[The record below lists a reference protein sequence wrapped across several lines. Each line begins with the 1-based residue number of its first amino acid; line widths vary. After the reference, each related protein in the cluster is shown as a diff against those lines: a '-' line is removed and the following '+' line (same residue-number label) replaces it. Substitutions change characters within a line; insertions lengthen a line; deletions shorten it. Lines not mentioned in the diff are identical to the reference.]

1 MKLSSQFTV
10 PASPDKVVA
19 LFFDPATMRDCL
31 PGCEELHQV
40 DEKTF
45 RGVLTNEVAHVK
57 FKAGFSAEITSVE
70 EPAGGSSPAVVQ
82 AVLKGEDRRLG
93 STIKI
98 DATMTVTPTDQ
109 ESRVDYELEMAMWG
123 KLGRLGEAVIRRRS
137 SEVERQFSE
146 ALAAVLAGQPI
157 PHRQQAEQKV
167 AKKAAGRTVAP
178 ASSASPVATQA
189 QDTGQTTAAPMLGP
203 VADRKQDLPF
213 VIAVA
218 AAAFAWGIL
227 LGALK
232 RGR

>member
-10 PASPDKVVA
+10 PAAPDKVVA
-19 LFFDPATMRDCL
+19 LFFDPATMRECL
-31 PGCEELHQV
+31 PGCEELQQV

-57 FKAGFSAEITSVE
+57 FKAGFTADITSVE
-70 EPAGGSSPAVVQ
+70 QPADDTSPGVVK

-98 DATMTVTPTDQ
+98 DATMTITPVGQD
-109 ESRVDYELEMAMWG
+109 SRVDYDLEMAMWG

-137 SEVERQFSE
+137 VEVERQFSE
-146 ALAAVLAGQPI
+146 ALAAVVTGQPI
-157 PHRQQAEQKV
+157 PHRQKAEEKA
-167 AKKAAGRTVAP
+167 AKKAAGRTPAPAVAVQASSETGQPTVAP
-178 ASSASPVATQA
+178 TLV
-189 QDTGQTTAAPMLGP
+189 P

-213 VIAVA
+213 IVAVA
-218 AAAFAWGIL
+218 AAAFAWGII
-227 LGALK
+227 LGGRK

>member
-10 PASPDKVVA
+10 PAAPDKVVA
-19 LFFDPATMRDCL
+19 LFFDPGTMRECL
-31 PGCEELHQV
+31 PGCEELQQV

-57 FKAGFSAEITSVE
+57 FKAGFNADITSVE
-70 EPAGGSSPAVVQ
+70 QPDDDTSPAVVK

-98 DATMTVTPTDQ
+98 DATMTITPMGQ
-109 ESRVDYELEMAMWG
+109 ESRVDYDLEMAMWG

-137 SEVERQFSE
+137 VEVERQFSE
-146 ALAAVLAGQPI
+146 ALAAVVTGQPI
-157 PHRQQAEQKV
+157 PHRQKAEE
-167 AKKAAGRTVAP
+167 KAARKAASGRTVPAAP
-178 ASSASPVATQA
+178 AVTQVSDQQSA
-189 QDTGQTTAAPMLGP
+189 QTIVP

-213 VIAVA
+213 IIAVA
-218 AAAFAWGIL
+218 AAAFAWGII
-227 LGALK
+227 LGGRK